1 MKIPGLRA
9 ADERVG
15 GLVHFG
21 RMLDK
26 IRLAQAGKLPEGY
39 LLGDGDFSWW
49 DARCCRFLGIPY
61 AELRQRVEAGASD
74 EEALAWAME
83 AGSKPNEEQIH
94 IWNTFIL
101 KRGWRDEATEGL
113 EEEKRAAGFGDRD
126 DIQTF
131 VELQKAE
138 ES

>member
-9 ADERVG
+9 ADEKVG

-26 IRLAQAGKLPEGY
+26 IRLAQAGTLPDGY
-39 LLGDGDFSWW
+39 FLGEEDFSWW
-49 DARCCRFLGIPY
+49 DARCCRFLGVSY
-61 AELRQRVEAGASD
+61 APLRAVVESGASD
-74 EEALAWAME
+74 DEALAWCRANG
-83 AGSKPNEEQIH
+83 ANPNEEQIH

-101 KRGWRDEATEGL
+101 KRGWRDEATPGL
-113 EEEKRAAGFGDRD
+113 EEEKAACGLGDRD
-126 DIQTF
+126 DIRTF
-131 VELQKAE
+131 VELQKAQ

>member
-9 ADERVG
+9 ADEKVG

-21 RMLDK
+21 RLLDK
-26 IRLAQAGKLPEGY
+26 IRLAQAGTLPEGY
-39 LLGDGDFSWW
+39 YLGEDDFSWW
-49 DARCCRFLGIPY
+49 DARCCRFLGVSY
-61 AELRQRVEAGASD
+61 APLRALVESGASD
-74 EEALAWAME
+74 EEALAWCRE
-83 AGSKPNEEQIH
+83 QGSNPSEEQIQ

-101 KRGWRDEATEGL
+101 KRGWRDEASAGL
-113 EEEKRAAGFGDRD
+113 EEEKAACGLADRD

-131 VELQKAE
+131 VELQKAQ

>member
-9 ADERVG
+9 ADELFH
-15 GLVHFG
+15 GLAHFG

-26 IRLAQAGKLPEGY
+26 IRLAQEGTLPEGY
-39 LLGDGDFSWW
+39 LLGEGHFSWW
-49 DARCCRFLGIPY
+49 DARICRFLRVPY
-61 AELRQRVEAGASD
+61 DELRRLVESGASD
-74 EEALAWAME
+74 EEVLAWCLE
-83 AGSKPNEEQIH
+83 TGSKPDEEQIQ
-94 IWNTFIL
+94 IWTTFIL
-101 KRGWRDEATEGL
+101 KRGWRDEASAGL
-113 EEEKRAAGFGDRD
+113 EADKAASGFAGRD

>member
-9 ADERVG
+9 ADEKVG

-26 IRLAQAGKLPEGY
+26 IRLARAGTLPEGY
-39 LLGDGDFSWW
+39 FLGEGDFSWW
-49 DARCCRFLGIPY
+49 DARLCRFLGVPY
-61 AELRQRVEAGASD
+61 AGLRERVESGASD
-74 EEALAWAME
+74 EQVLAWCRE
-83 AGSKPNEEQIH
+83 NGSNPGEEETH

-101 KRGWRDEATEGL
+101 KRGWRDEASPGL
-113 EEEKRAAGFGDRD
+113 EEEKVDCGFGDRD

-131 VELQKAE
+131 LDLQKAQ

>member
-9 ADERVG
+9 ADELFH
-15 GLVHFG
+15 GLAHFG

-26 IRLAQAGKLPEGY
+26 IRLARAGTLPEGY
-39 LLGDGDFSWW
+39 LLGEGHFSWW
-49 DARCCRFLGIPY
+49 DARICRFLGVPY
-61 AELRQRVEAGASD
+61 DELRRLVESGASD
-74 EEALAWAME
+74 EEALAWCFE
-83 AGSKPNEEQIH
+83 TGSKPDEEQIQ
-94 IWNTFIL
+94 IWTTFIL
-101 KRGWRDEATEGL
+101 KRGWRDEASAGL
-113 EEEKRAAGFGDRD
+113 EADKAASGFAGRD

>member
-9 ADERVG
+9 ADEKVG

-26 IRLAQAGKLPEGY
+26 IRLAQAGTLPEGY
-39 LLGDGDFSWW
+39 YLGEDDFSWW
-49 DARCCRFLGIPY
+49 DARCCRFLGVPY
-61 AELRQRVEAGASD
+61 APLRALVESGASD
-74 EEALAWAME
+74 EEALACCRE
-83 AGSKPNEEQIH
+83 QGSNPNEEQIH

-101 KRGWRDEATEGL
+101 KRGWRDEASAGL
-113 EEEKRAAGFGDRD
+113 AEEKVTCGLADRD

-131 VELQKAE
+131 VELQKAQ

>member
-9 ADERVG
+9 ADEKVG

-26 IRLAQAGKLPEGY
+26 IRLAQAGTLPEGY
-39 LLGDGDFSWW
+39 FLGEEDFSWW
-49 DARCCRFLGIPY
+49 DARCCRFLGVSY
-61 AELRQRVEAGASD
+61 APLRAVVESGASD
-74 EEALAWAME
+74 DEALAWCRANG
-83 AGSKPNEEQIH
+83 ANPNEEQIH

-101 KRGWRDEATEGL
+101 KRGWRDEATPGL
-113 EEEKRAAGFGDRD
+113 EEEKAACGFGDRD
-126 DIQTF
+126 DIRTF
-131 VELQKAE
+131 VELQKAQ

>member
-9 ADERVG
+9 ADEKVG

-26 IRLAQAGKLPEGY
+26 IRLAQAGTLPDGY
-39 LLGDGDFSWW
+39 FLGEGDFSWW
-49 DARCCRFLGIPY
+49 DARLCRFLGVPY
-61 AELRQRVEAGASD
+61 AALRKSVESGASD
-74 EEALAWAME
+74 EEVLAWCRDT
-83 AGSKPNEEQIH
+83 GSNPNDEQVH

-101 KRGWRDEATEGL
+101 KRGWRDEATPGL
-113 EEEKRAAGFGDRD
+113 EEEKADSGFGDRD
-126 DIQTF
+126 DIRTF
-131 VELQKAE
+131 VELQKAQ